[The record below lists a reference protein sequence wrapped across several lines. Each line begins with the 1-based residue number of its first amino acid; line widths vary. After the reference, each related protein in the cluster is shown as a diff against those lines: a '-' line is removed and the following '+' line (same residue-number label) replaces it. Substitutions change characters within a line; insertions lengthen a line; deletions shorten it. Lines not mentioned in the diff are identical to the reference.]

1 MDTGYDFI
9 SPGFLNI
16 LFFKQKNLVIYPYVD
31 VKHIHSLDCF
41 TVGHDLIDIDS
52 TGLDNLHDIVEFETS
67 NSYSQQ
73 PTLYYLLNVNAE
85 DLEKLMESPNIRCI
99 INASENVEHLANGN
113 YFIFY
118 NKKNRT
124 FLNYQPE
131 RENLAFEQQL
141 IRSSQNEQELLDNV
155 LKIKRTATKIFSDL
169 NANANSGNLPTLLS
183 DYEQKYW
190 DKILTFTQLYF
201 NIQIPKFI
209 RPKISSKK
217 KYSVPSKDFSKEYEF
232 ILKTNRKIGQKFIQ
246 LLHDYRADRVNPAN
260 LEIDQLYYP
269 KKLYNYL
276 RNRHWTKGIPQE
288 FITNWFQKLNKNSH
302 LDESDR
308 LDFQIIFDKLRIIP
322 VKKINTPKEIKT
334 SKNPVKEHSG
344 FEDKITKKVI
354 ETIPPIESFQEFRN
368 WVLKKIDELEN
379 LL

>member
-85 DLEKLMESPNIRCI
+85 ELEKLMESPNIRCI

-246 LLHDYRADRVNPAN
+246 LLHDYRADRVNSAN

-288 FITNWFQKLNKNSH
+288 FITNWFQKLNINSH

-354 ETIPPIESFQEFRN
+354 ETIPPIESFPEFRN

>member
-131 RENLAFEQQL
+131 RESLAFEQQL

-155 LKIKRTATKIFSDL
+155 LKIKSTATKIFSDL
-169 NANANSGNLPTLLS
+169 NANANSGSLPTLLS

-246 LLHDYRADRVNPAN
+246 LLHDYRADRVNSAN

-288 FITNWFQKLNKNSH
+288 FISNWVQKLNINSH

-334 SKNPVKEHSG
+334 SKKSVKEHSG

>member
-85 DLEKLMESPNIRCI
+85 ELEKLMESPNIRCI

-155 LKIKRTATKIFSDL
+155 LKIKSTATKIFSDL

-246 LLHDYRADRVNPAN
+246 LLHDYRADRVNSAN

-288 FITNWFQKLNKNSH
+288 FITNWVQKLNINSH

>member
-1 MDTGYDFI
+1 
-9 SPGFLNI
+9 
-16 LFFKQKNLVIYPYVD
+16 
-31 VKHIHSLDCF
+31 
-41 TVGHDLIDIDS
+41 
-52 TGLDNLHDIVEFETS
+52 
-67 NSYSQQ
+67 
-73 PTLYYLLNVNAE
+73 
-85 DLEKLMESPNIRCI
+85 MESPNIRCI

-288 FITNWFQKLNKNSH
+288 FITNWFQKLNINSH

>member
-288 FITNWFQKLNKNSH
+288 FITNWVQKLNINSH

-334 SKNPVKEHSG
+334 SKKSVKEHSG

>member
-1 MDTGYDFI
+1 
-9 SPGFLNI
+9 
-16 LFFKQKNLVIYPYVD
+16 
-31 VKHIHSLDCF
+31 
-41 TVGHDLIDIDS
+41 
-52 TGLDNLHDIVEFETS
+52 
-67 NSYSQQ
+67 
-73 PTLYYLLNVNAE
+73 
-85 DLEKLMESPNIRCI
+85 MESPNIRCI

-155 LKIKRTATKIFSDL
+155 LKIKSTATKIFSDL

-246 LLHDYRADRVNPAN
+246 LLHDYRADRVNSAN

-288 FITNWFQKLNKNSH
+288 FITNWVQKLNINSH

-334 SKNPVKEHSG
+334 SKKSVKEHSG

>member
-41 TVGHDLIDIDS
+41 TIGHDLIDIDS

-288 FITNWFQKLNKNSH
+288 FITNWVQKLNINSH

-334 SKNPVKEHSG
+334 SKKSVKEHSG

>member
-85 DLEKLMESPNIRCI
+85 ELEKLMESPNIRCI

-155 LKIKRTATKIFSDL
+155 LKIKSTATKIFSDL
-169 NANANSGNLPTLLS
+169 NANTNSDNLPTLLS
-183 DYEQKYW
+183 DYDQKYW
-190 DKILTFTQLYF
+190 DKILAFTQLYF
-201 NIQIPKFI
+201 NIQIPKFT

-217 KYSVPSKDFSKEYEF
+217 KNSALSKNFSKEYEF

-288 FITNWFQKLNKNSH
+288 FITNWVQKLNINSH

-334 SKNPVKEHSG
+334 SKKSVKEHSS

-354 ETIPPIESFQEFRN
+354 ETIPPIERFQEFRN

>member
-41 TVGHDLIDIDS
+41 TVGHHLIDIDS

-288 FITNWFQKLNKNSH
+288 FITNWFQKLNINSH

>member
-118 NKKNRT
+118 NKKNKT

-246 LLHDYRADRVNPAN
+246 LLHDYRADRVNSAN

-288 FITNWFQKLNKNSH
+288 FITNWVQKLNINSH

-334 SKNPVKEHSG
+334 SKKSVKEHSG

>member
-1 MDTGYDFI
+1 
-9 SPGFLNI
+9 
-16 LFFKQKNLVIYPYVD
+16 
-31 VKHIHSLDCF
+31 
-41 TVGHDLIDIDS
+41 
-52 TGLDNLHDIVEFETS
+52 
-67 NSYSQQ
+67 
-73 PTLYYLLNVNAE
+73 
-85 DLEKLMESPNIRCI
+85 LMESPNIRCI

-288 FITNWFQKLNKNSH
+288 FITNWFQKLNINSH

-334 SKNPVKEHSG
+334 SKKSVKEHSD
-344 FEDKITKKVI
+344 FEDKITKKAI

>member
-288 FITNWFQKLNKNSH
+288 FITNWFQKLNINSH

-334 SKNPVKEHSG
+334 SKKSVKEHSG

-368 WVLKKIDELEN
+368 WVLRKIDELEN

>member
-1 MDTGYDFI
+1 MDTRYDFI

-85 DLEKLMESPNIRCI
+85 ELEKLMESPNIRCI

-288 FITNWFQKLNKNSH
+288 FITNWFQKLNINSH

-334 SKNPVKEHSG
+334 SKKSVKEHSG

>member
-155 LKIKRTATKIFSDL
+155 LKIKSTATKIFSDL
-169 NANANSGNLPTLLS
+169 NANANSGSLPTLLS

-246 LLHDYRADRVNPAN
+246 LLHDYRADRVNSAN

-288 FITNWFQKLNKNSH
+288 FISNWVQKLNINSH

-334 SKNPVKEHSG
+334 SKKSVKEHSG

>member
-85 DLEKLMESPNIRCI
+85 ELEKLMESPNIRCI

-118 NKKNRT
+118 NKKNST

-155 LKIKRTATKIFSDL
+155 LKIKSTATKIFSDL
-169 NANANSGNLPTLLS
+169 NANANSGSLPTLLS

-288 FITNWFQKLNKNSH
+288 FITNWFQKLNINSH

-354 ETIPPIESFQEFRN
+354 ETIPPIESFPEFRN

>member
-288 FITNWFQKLNKNSH
+288 FITNWFQKLNINSH

-334 SKNPVKEHSG
+334 SKKSVKEHSG

>member
-9 SPGFLNI
+9 TPEFFNI
-16 LFFKQKNLVIYPYVD
+16 LFFKQKNLVIYPYID

-52 TGLDNLHDIVEFETS
+52 TGLNNIHDIVEFETN

-73 PTLYYLLNVNAE
+73 PTLYYLLNVNVE
-85 DLEKLMESPNIRCI
+85 DIEKLLESPNIRCI
-99 INASENVEHLANGN
+99 INTSENVEHLANGN

-118 NKKNRT
+118 NKKNNT

-131 RENLAFEQQL
+131 RENISFEQHIIQN
-141 IRSSQNEQELLDNV
+141 SQNEQVLLDEV
-155 LKIKRTATKIFSDL
+155 LKIKSIATKIFSDL
-169 NANANSGNLPTLLS
+169 NANNNSDNLPTLLS
-183 DYEQKYW
+183 AYEQKYW

-201 NIQIPKFI
+201 NIQIPKFT
-209 RPKISSKK
+209 RPKTSSKK
-217 KYSVPSKDFSKEYEF
+217 KNSVSSKDFSGEYEF

-246 LLHDYRADRVNPAN
+246 ILHDYRFDKVNPAN

-276 RNRHWTKGIPQE
+276 RNHHWAKGIPQE
-288 FITNWFQKLNKNSH
+288 FITNWVKKLNTNSH
-302 LDESDR
+302 LNESDR

-322 VKKINTPKEIKT
+322 AKKKGK
-334 SKNPVKEHSG
+334 
-344 FEDKITKKVI
+344 
-354 ETIPPIESFQEFRN
+354 
-368 WVLKKIDELEN
+368 
-379 LL
+379 

>member
-124 FLNYQPE
+124 FLNYQHE

-246 LLHDYRADRVNPAN
+246 LLHDYRADRVNSAN

-288 FITNWFQKLNKNSH
+288 FITNWVQKLNINSH

-334 SKNPVKEHSG
+334 SKKSVKEHSS

-354 ETIPPIESFQEFRN
+354 ETIPPIENFQEFRN

>member
-41 TVGHDLIDIDS
+41 TIGHDLIDIDS

-131 RENLAFEQQL
+131 RENLSFEQQL

-155 LKIKRTATKIFSDL
+155 LKIKSTATKIFSDL
-169 NANANSGNLPTLLS
+169 NAHANSGNLPTLLS

-288 FITNWFQKLNKNSH
+288 FITNWVQKLNINSH

-334 SKNPVKEHSG
+334 SKKSVKEHSG

>member
-1 MDTGYDFI
+1 
-9 SPGFLNI
+9 
-16 LFFKQKNLVIYPYVD
+16 
-31 VKHIHSLDCF
+31 
-41 TVGHDLIDIDS
+41 
-52 TGLDNLHDIVEFETS
+52 
-67 NSYSQQ
+67 
-73 PTLYYLLNVNAE
+73 LYYLLNVNAE

-288 FITNWFQKLNKNSH
+288 FITNWFQKLNINSH

-334 SKNPVKEHSG
+334 SKKSVKEHSD

>member
-131 RENLAFEQQL
+131 RENLAFEQHL

-169 NANANSGNLPTLLS
+169 NAHANSGNLPTLLS

-288 FITNWFQKLNKNSH
+288 FITNWFQKLNINSH

-334 SKNPVKEHSG
+334 SKKSVKEHSG

>member
-85 DLEKLMESPNIRCI
+85 ELEKLMESPNIRCI

-288 FITNWFQKLNKNSH
+288 FITNWFQKLNINSH

>member
-41 TVGHDLIDIDS
+41 TVGHHLIDIDS

-288 FITNWFQKLNKNSH
+288 FITNWFQKLNINSH

-334 SKNPVKEHSG
+334 SKKSVKEHSD
-344 FEDKITKKVI
+344 FEDKITKKAI

>member
-85 DLEKLMESPNIRCI
+85 ELEKLMESPNIRCI

-155 LKIKRTATKIFSDL
+155 LKIKSTATKIFSDL

-246 LLHDYRADRVNPAN
+246 LLHDYRADRVNSAN

-288 FITNWFQKLNKNSH
+288 FITNWVQKLNINSH

-334 SKNPVKEHSG
+334 SKKSVKEHSG

-354 ETIPPIESFQEFRN
+354 ETIPPIERFQEFRN

>member
-155 LKIKRTATKIFSDL
+155 LKIKSTATKIFSDL
-169 NANANSGNLPTLLS
+169 NANTNSDNLPTLLS
-183 DYEQKYW
+183 DYDQKYW
-190 DKILTFTQLYF
+190 DKILAFTQLYF
-201 NIQIPKFI
+201 NIQIPKFT

-217 KYSVPSKDFSKEYEF
+217 KNSALSKNFSKEYEF

-288 FITNWFQKLNKNSH
+288 FITNWVQKLNINSH

-334 SKNPVKEHSG
+334 SKKSVKEHSD
-344 FEDKITKKVI
+344 FEDKITKKAI